1 MVFSSQQQKFFCFNT
16 GWLIILKSPLGS
28 NLRKFDIISWILL
41 IIIIC
46 SIIIYFD
53 VDDGTVE
60 SFDPPLL
67 FNVEVD
73 PKEKTPL
80 PNTEYRELLANIS
93 DALLQHMSSRRNK
106 WLSQMDS
113 RIIPYWFPCANFPH
127 CFQKS
132 DETSDFS
139 DLFNL

>member
-1 MVFSSQQQKFFCFNT
+1 MDFTS
-16 GWLIILKSPLGS
+16 
-28 NLRKFDIISWILL
+28 
-41 IIIIC
+41 IIIC

-53 VDDGTVE
+53 VDDGAVE

-106 WLSQMDS
+106 WLSQLDS
-113 RIIPYWFPCANFPH
+113 RIIPYWFPCASFPH

>member
-1 MVFSSQQQKFFCFNT
+1 MERSIYDTCYKECIKFGIFETKRTVHIIEMPIRKGYYLFFS
-16 GWLIILKSPLGS
+16 
-28 NLRKFDIISWILL
+28 
-41 IIIIC
+41 IIC

-73 PKEKTPL
+73 PEEKTPL
-80 PNTEYRELLANIS
+80 PNQEYRQLLANIS
-93 DALLQHMSSRRNK
+93 DALIQHMSTRRNK
-106 WLSQMDS
+106 WLSQLDS
-113 RIIPYWFPCANFPH
+113 RIIPFWFPCANFPH